1 MTLSCY
7 SRSSAG
13 GVVRC
18 FVSAGV
24 VGGDRDIAVQSVAV
38 LPSTKHIEKPKKDI
52 VRQKKGRRLIE
63 RLKTVVA

>member
-24 VGGDRDIAVQSVAV
+24 VGGDRDTAALSVAV
-38 LPSTKHIEKPKKDI
+38 LPGTKPIEKLKKDI
-52 VRQKKGRRLIE
+52 VRQKKGR
-63 RLKTVVA
+63 